1 MKIAVYLND
10 KDEVATFREKGSVR
24 LYESSDGRWRA
35 EKEIP
40 FSLVGVTTLGGIR
53 QALLDL
59 VPKLEDCTTFLSGD
73 INGIAYVFLRDEL
86 GFSIWKSEGS
96 LEEQI
101 NIVAQKEKE
110 ARAIAKLKGDC
121 SKGCCS
127 TGKKKHSDAEKSEC
141 PPDMTPFLVKTND
154 KGDYTLS
161 LIEVMK
167 QNPSLNSREILI
179 PIMEDFPFRK
189 LEILCDHLPKWFTR
203 KTDDLHLKAEIE
215 TSERLETGVK
225 ATLIHA
231 PA

>member
-24 LYESSDGRWRA
+24 LYESSDGKWRA

-40 FSLVGVTTLGGIR
+40 FSLVDVTTLGGIR
-53 QALLDL
+53 QVLLDL

-86 GFSIWKSEGS
+86 GFAIWKSEGS

-101 NIVAQKEKE
+101 NIVAQKEQE

-127 TGKKKHSDAEKSEC
+127 TGKKKHSNAEKNEC
-141 PPDMTPFLVKTND
+141 QPDMVPFLVKTND
-154 KGDYTLS
+154 EGDYTFS

-189 LEILCDHLPKWFTR
+189 LEILCDHLPKWFPQ
-203 KTDDLHLKAEIE
+203 KTSKLCLKSEIE
-215 TSERLETGVK
+215 ISRRLEQGVK
-225 ATLIHA
+225 VTLSHVVA
-231 PA
+231 